1 MTYTVNWQTLNK
13 FDDHDSFVSWLVI
26 NALSE
31 HTVDGDAHPEF
42 DNLVNRVGE
51 ATDGFQNVTI
61 TMQFGGVEVNA
72 DHLIRR
78 MHDAMRR
85 HAQAAAVDEVR
96 RLVSVDELTNLVASI
111 QRTLNSRAREILF
124 DMGAVIDEDGE
135 LE

>member
-1 MTYTVNWQTLNK
+1 VTYTVNWQTLNK
-13 FDDHDSFVSWLVI
+13 FDDHQSFVSWLVV

-51 ATDGFQNVTI
+51 ATDGFTNVTI
-61 TMQFGGVEVNA
+61 TIQLGGVEVNA

-96 RLVSVDELTNLVASI
+96 RLASVDELTNLVASI

-124 DMGAVIDEDGE
+124 NMGAVVDEDGD
-135 LE
+135 LL

>member
-124 DMGAVIDEDGE
+124 DMGAVVDEAGE

>member
-124 DMGAVIDEDGE
+124 DMGAVIDEAGE